1 MKGFMPTAVVLTK
14 IVTSRS
20 QVAKAVSSVYVE
32 MINLAKEAKALT
44 TAHKIQQDRLDPITK

>member
-1 MKGFMPTAVVLTK
+1 MKVFMLTAVVLTK

-32 MINLAKEAKALT
+32 MINLTKEAKALT
-44 TAHKIQQDRLDPITK
+44 TAHKIQQEQLNTITK